1 MIRWPQANANRQKK
15 VTKKGPF
22 KLPLIGTDYPP
33 ISHLLANAILE
44 IKELPN
50 FHDDS
55 RIVVFSDFSGEH
67 KGAHFHT
74 YSFLIVAFDKIGP
87 FELMSQD
94 LRRKHGILEPYSEF
108 AFKDLT
114 YGPRSRALPGFL
126 SLVENYVHG
135 ALVTV
140 AIDKEVESLF
150 GPSKKEGHQLIESM
164 LAEEKL
170 GLWKGEVAEK
180 MLRVCHSIAVFAALT
195 TKNGQRFMWHCD
207 NDSINEDA
215 KNHDFKDTQ
224 QIFGRVLNLYTKNNF
239 EIFGFGKSF
248 EKKSHM
254 DDLLSVADLAA
265 GVMQDVLQANKTGSS
280 EIPGGD
286 EKKLLLNWMAKQGK
300 WLTKINLHIG
310 KNSDGQLVSGLAR
323 FKPAKRHQNP

>member
-1 MIRWPQANANRQKK
+1 MIGWPQPNSKRPLK
-15 VTKKGPF
+15 VTRKGPF
-22 KLPLIGTDYPP
+22 KLPLIGPDHPP
-33 ISHLLANAILE
+33 ISHLLANAVLE
-44 IKELPN
+44 LEALPD

-74 YSFLIVAFDKIGP
+74 YSFLIVAFDKMGP
-87 FELMSQD
+87 FEAMSHD

-114 YGPRSRALPGFL
+114 YGPRSRALSGFL

-140 AIDKEVESLF
+140 AIDKEVDTLF
-150 GPSKKEGHQLIESM
+150 GPSKREGQQLIESV
-164 LAEEKL
+164 LAEEEL
-170 GLWKGEVAEK
+170 GQWKGEVAEK
-180 MLRVCHSIAVFAALT
+180 LLRVCHSIAFFVALT
-195 TKNGQRFMWHCD
+195 TKNGQRFMWYCD
-207 NDSINEDA
+207 NDSINQDT
-215 KNHDFKDTQ
+215 KDRGFNDTQ
-224 QIFGRVLNLYTKNNF
+224 QIFARVLGLYTKNKF

-248 EKKSHM
+248 EEKSHM

-265 GVMQDVLQANKTGSS
+265 GVVQDTLQANKTGSN

-286 EKKLLLNWMAKQGK
+286 EKTLLLKWIARQGK
-300 WLTKINLHIG
+300 WLSKIHLHIA
-310 KNSDGQLVSGLAR
+310 KNSDGGLVSGLAR
-323 FKPAKRHQNP
+323 ISPAVKKP